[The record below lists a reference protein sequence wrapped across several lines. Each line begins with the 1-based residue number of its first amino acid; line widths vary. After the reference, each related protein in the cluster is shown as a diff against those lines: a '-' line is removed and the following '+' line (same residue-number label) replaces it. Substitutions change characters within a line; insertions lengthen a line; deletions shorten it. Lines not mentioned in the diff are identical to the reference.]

1 MKQNITMKSFIF
13 AAAVSLG
20 ATIASA
26 QSANVAVPTPSETTS
41 SGLLGSR
48 YTEVAYKF
56 IDLKGSDNANGF
68 AIGYNQPL
76 NTGFD
81 FVANYD
87 WAQADFGPFTA
98 TIQDA
103 DVGVKAFSALSW
115 GKPYVLAAV
124 GWEWQKA
131 AGIHEDSF
139 MYKVGVGAEFAVAP
153 AFTVTPFVNFV
164 RVTDFNASEF
174 EAGVKVAYRLNSSW
188 SLTAK
193 AQREFVRHDDDDTE
207 YTVGAVY
214 HF

>member
-1 MKQNITMKSFIF
+1 MKQNITIKTLIL

-20 ATIASA
+20 ATFASA
-26 QSANVAVPTPSETTS
+26 QSANVAVPTPSDTTA

-48 YTEVAYKF
+48 YTEVGYRF
-56 IDLKGSDNANGF
+56 IDLKGGDDAHGF
-68 AIGYNQPL
+68 TVAYNQPL

-87 WAQADFGPFTA
+87 WAQVDFGTVTA
-98 TIQDA
+98 RVQDLE
-103 DVGVKAFSALSW
+103 VGVKAFSALSW

-131 AGIHEDSF
+131 ASSHDDSF
-139 MYKVGVGAEFAVAP
+139 TYKVGIGSEFAVAP

-164 RVTDFNASEF
+164 RATDFNASEL
-174 EAGVKVAYRLNSSW
+174 EVGAKVAYRLNSSW
-188 SLTAK
+188 SLTARV
-193 AQREFVRHDDDDTE
+193 QREIVRHDSDDTE
-207 YTVGAVY
+207 YAIGAAF